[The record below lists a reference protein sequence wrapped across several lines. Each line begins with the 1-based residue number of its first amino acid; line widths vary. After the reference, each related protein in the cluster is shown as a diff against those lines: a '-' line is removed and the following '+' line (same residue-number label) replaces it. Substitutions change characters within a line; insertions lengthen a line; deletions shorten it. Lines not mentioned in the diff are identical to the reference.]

1 MRLRIKN
8 TFALLL
14 TVAAVSIAPA
24 VAQSRDQASDPP
36 APSSASPVKPL
47 RAELALGYS
56 YLHSNAPPGGCGCFN
71 LNGGSG
77 TFAWPV
83 KPGSFALVGDVTAV
97 HAGAAAGTGDNLTLS
112 AFTAGAR
119 YLPRL
124 GRWPVQPY
132 GQALVGLAHSSGT
145 LVQGTNPAAQNAGAA
160 FAANLG
166 GGLDLRASR
175 RFSVR
180 LIEADYLVTT
190 FDNGVNNHQNNL
202 RIGAGLVV
210 RF

>member
-1 MRLRIKN
+1 MRLRIGN

-14 TVAAVSIAPA
+14 TVAAGSIAPA
-24 VAQSRDQASDPP
+24 LAQSPDQAPVQLAP
-36 APSSASPVKPL
+36 AAGKPL
-47 RAELALGYS
+47 RSELALGYS
-56 YLHSNAPPGGCGCFN
+56 YLRSNEPPGGCGCFN
-71 LNGGSG
+71 LNGGSA

-83 KPGSFALVGDVTAV
+83 KPGSFALVGDVTVA
-97 HAGAAAGTGDNLTLS
+97 HEGSAANAGATLTLS

-119 YLPRL
+119 YLPKL
-124 GRWPVQPY
+124 GRSPVQPY
-132 GQALVGLAHSSGT
+132 GQALVGLAHSTGT
-145 LVQGTNPAAQNAGAA
+145 LVQGANPAAQNAGAA

-190 FDNGVNNHQNNL
+190 FDNSTNNHQNNL
-202 RIGAGLVV
+202 RIGAGVV
-210 RF
+210 LRF